1 MIIKFFIRKIYCI
14 LSRNVLTITNLQ
26 NPKWLHVHF
35 KKILSPHIM
44 CVGGGGGGR
53 GAWCVKENH
62 YCTNLIYHCIKQ
74 VIKMIPYKLYLC
86 SNMVFV
92 VRGFAIMHSR

>member
-44 CVGGGGGGR
+44 CGGGGGEG
-53 GAWCVKENH
+53 G
-62 YCTNLIYHCIKQ
+62 
-74 VIKMIPYKLYLC
+74 
-86 SNMVFV
+86 MVC
-92 VRGFAIMHSR
+92 